1 MAIFTRASLKVLPW
15 MSGHPAQISDTFAG
29 SGACVRLHT
38 HTPTICKLLHAHWIA
53 CLASFQTHTGPSV
66 SASLL
71 LYSPPL
77 LSISFFPGAPSRTPG
92 AWGLHFP
99 SPSSL
104 SANARIRFGKGSSFF
119 CVQWT
124 AGTFQIRAEFKV
136 STKAASMGF
145 LFVSPCLLMSFS
157 IRPKWFVSTSIHTI
171 S

>member
-1 MAIFTRASLKVLPW
+1 

-29 SGACVRLHT
+29 SGACVCLHT
-38 HTPTICKLLHAHWIA
+38 HTYDMQT
-53 CLASFQTHTGPSV
+53 LARTLNRMLSFLSDPHRAQCECQPVAILPSTPVHQFLPRGPQSYPRGLGP
-66 SASLL
+66 ALPQSL
-71 LYSPPL
+71 
-77 LSISFFPGAPSRTPG
+77 FTQRKCQDQV
-92 AWGLHFP
+92 WE
-99 SPSSL
+99 
-104 SANARIRFGKGSSFF
+104 RQQFF

-157 IRPKWFVSTSIHTI
+157 IRPKWFVSTSMHTI